1 MRISDWSSDVCS
13 SDLPD
18 RINNRFLARF
28 EEFRAFTDRGASSA
42 TEEAN
47 RIDVASDTAEAT
59 PDEIMRAEHRRIEAA
74 LAQDLLDRVR
84 AAPPVFFARLIV
96 NLLLAMGYGAS
107 VAEAGRAL
115 GRSEVHT
122 SELRSLIRNS

>member
-47 RIDVASDTAEAT
+47 RIDVASDPAEAT
-59 PDEIMRAEHRRIEAA
+59 PDEIMRAAHRRPEAA
-74 LAQDLLDRVR
+74 L
-84 AAPPVFFARLIV
+84 
-96 NLLLAMGYGAS
+96 
-107 VAEAGRAL
+107 
-115 GRSEVHT
+115 T
-122 SELRSLIRNS
+122 SEERRVGKECVRTCRASWSPNNYKKNKKTSYKVYRTENKNKRR